1 MLENFNGIFYLVV
14 FLIILAMNAFYAYNC
29 LFNTKNFISK
39 YGVDVT
45 AAFFARFAGAV
56 ILGAVLMQLYICLLY
71 TSPSPRD
78 RTRSRMPSSA

>member
-1 MLENFNGIFYLVV
+1 MLENFNGIFYLVI

-56 ILGAVLMQLYICLLY
+56 I
-71 TSPSPRD
+71 
-78 RTRSRMPSSA
+78 